1 MGQSSTAEY
10 EVKFEVAPELALP
23 DLRPLVGETVRLAEQ
38 RLVTTYFETADRR
51 LWREGLTLRHRMTEE
66 NEVGIWTLKLPPA
79 SDGSTLE
86 RNELSWPAP
95 VDVVPA
101 AVTDVLRGVLR
112 HQRLGPL
119 VTLETTRQRLVLH
132 GDRETLLAELD
143 DDHVLVVGGPRDGLQ
158 FRQVEL
164 ELIDHGWEGR
174 DVIRRLKA
182 AGARVESA
190 PKLAKA
196 VDLALASPPCPTLD
210 HRATVAA
217 AVQSSVRSDLD
228 RLVSHDWR
236 LRLASPGPTP
246 RDVHQARVATR
257 RLRSNLKTFGP
268 VLDPVWTR
276 HVRRDLKWLG
286 AALGN
291 IRDADVLAGQLNDAP
306 ELLQERL
313 AAQRSAACR
322 QLEDVLESKR
332 YLDLL
337 DKLHAASE
345 RLPLASHARHKAE
358 KPARAV
364 LPSLIRR
371 RWRALH
377 RAVRRAGSDPS
388 ASQLHRVRIKSKQLR
403 YAAEVAVPIVG
414 KQAKHTA
421 AAAERVQTVLGEHH
435 DAVASEAWL
444 RSQVKD
450 RTLTGGVVSLSTGV
464 AFEAGALTAD
474 LRRTQ
479 DARRQHWTHAW
490 KRLARPKRRR
500 WLHA

>member
-1 MGQSSTAEY
+1 MRRLAHVKTREANQGVGSEVGLEPTTGTFTREVRRFSPGPIVRPGWDATQVIPQKQALSRRIRRARRGFVDSATFPAARGYEGGICGYTTHMGQSSTLEY

-23 DLRPLVGETVRLAEQ
+23 DLRPLVGGTVRLAEQ

-51 LWREGLTLRHRMTEE
+51 LWREGLTLRHRMTEGD
-66 NEVGIWTLKLPPA
+66 EVGIWTLKLPPA
-79 SDGSTLE
+79 SDGSTLD

-95 VDVVPA
+95 ADVVPA
-101 AVTDVLRGVLR
+101 AVTDVLQGVLR
-112 HQRLGPL
+112 HRRLGPL

-164 ELIDHGWEGR
+164 ELIEHGWEGR
-174 DVIRRLKA
+174 EVIRRLEA
-182 AGARVESA
+182 AGARVEPA

-196 VDLALASPPCPTLD
+196 VDLARASSTCPTLD
-210 HRATVAA
+210 QRATVAA
-217 AVQSSVRSDLD
+217 SVQWSVRSDLD

-286 AALGN
+286 AALGE

-306 ELLQERL
+306 ELLKEKL

-337 DKLHAASE
+337 DL
-345 RLPLASHARHKAE
+345 
-358 KPARAV
+358 
-364 LPSLIRR
+364 SLI
-371 RWRALH
+371 H
-377 RAVRRAGSDPS
+377 
-388 ASQLHRVRIKSKQLR
+388 I
-403 YAAEVAVPIVG
+403 
-414 KQAKHTA
+414 
-421 AAAERVQTVLGEHH
+421 
-435 DAVASEAWL
+435 
-444 RSQVKD
+444 
-450 RTLTGGVVSLSTGV
+450 
-464 AFEAGALTAD
+464 
-474 LRRTQ
+474 
-479 DARRQHWTHAW
+479 
-490 KRLARPKRRR
+490 
-500 WLHA
+500 